1 MPKVLCTIVETS
13 VFTRLVLREMD
24 PEDYRALQ
32 LELAR
37 NPDLGKVI
45 PEAGGLR
52 KVRWGAEGRGKR
64 GGVRLIYFW
73 APKRQ
78 LLIMLYL
85 YAKNERTDLTR
96 QQLRILADVVKEEFK

>member
-1 MPKVLCTIVETS
+1 MSKVLCTIVETS
-13 VFTRLVLREMD
+13 IFTRLVLREMD
-24 PEDYRALQ
+24 PDDYRALQ

-37 NPDLGKVI
+37 SPELGTLI

-52 KVRWGAEGRGKR
+52 KVRWRAEGRGKR

-78 LLIMLYL
+78 ILTMLYL

-96 QQLRILADVVKEEFK
+96 QQLKMLAGVVKEEFK